1 MHIESTYLRFLFMGE
16 HHRRTLEEGPD
27 EEKMKWR
34 MQPCDC
40 VSVTL
45 SSHHEATLDVL
56 SLEAL
61 VALDQFEVHHFPF
74 IESLEAIST
83 DGGMMHEDV
92 LTRFV
97 LYNKTKAFFVIEP
110 LDTSTSHKIS

>member
-1 MHIESTYLRFLFMGE
+1 MHIESTYLRFLFRGE

-27 EEKMKWR
+27 EEKIEWR
-34 MQPCDC
+34 SQPCDY
-40 VSVTL
+40 VSATS

-61 VALDQFEVHHFPF
+61 VALDQFEVHHFTF
-74 IESLEAIST
+74 IEGLEAISSY
-83 DGGMMHEDV
+83 GGMMHEDV
-92 LTRFV
+92 FTRFV
-97 LYNKTKAFFVIEP
+97 LHDKTKAFFIIEP